1 MFAQAP
7 SAPRQAQDMTPAQ
20 RDQWKRWFLATADT
34 AHVTVLD
41 DTKARMQALLAQRR
55 GSAGGSALA
64 GGASP
69 W

>member
-7 SAPRQAQDMTPAQ
+7 SAPRLNREISPAQ
-20 RDQWKRWFLATADT
+20 RDQWKQWFLAASDDNSRTTA
-34 AHVTVLD
+34 LD

-55 GSAGGSALA
+55 GSLV